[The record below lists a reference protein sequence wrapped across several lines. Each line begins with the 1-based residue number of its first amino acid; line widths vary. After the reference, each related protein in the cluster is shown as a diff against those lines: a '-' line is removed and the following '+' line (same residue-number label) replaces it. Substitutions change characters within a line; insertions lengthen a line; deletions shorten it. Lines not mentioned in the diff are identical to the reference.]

1 MKAEEIIKN
10 SDYNDEKIIILTKQ
24 HPWYFTK
31 SIYFSVIF
39 IIAVL
44 VSYYFFAFNKVTIY
58 LLIVGIILTILFFIY
73 EYFTWSKTYYII
85 TNHRVITYD
94 QVGFFSKIMK
104 EVTLQNIL
112 FISHEIKGPINNFL
126 DRGDVR
132 IRASGVTEDE
142 MVFKN
147 IASPYDVEK
156 QISYAQKSVNKK
168 EENTEENKKN
178 RTLIR

>member
-10 SDYNDEKIIILTKQ
+10 SDYNDEKILILTKQ

-31 SIYFSVIF
+31 TIYFSVIF

-44 VSYYFFAFNKVTIY
+44 VSYYFFAFNKVTMY
-58 LLIVGIILTILFFIY
+58 LLSIGIIANILFFVY
-73 EYFTWSKTYYII
+73 EYYTWLKTYYIV

-94 QVGFFSKIMK
+94 QTGFFSKIMK

-112 FISHEIKGPINNFL
+112 FISHEIKGPVNNFL
-126 DRGDVR
+126 DRGNLH
-132 IRASGVTEDE
+132 IRSSGVTEDE

-147 IASPYDVEK
+147 ISSPYDVEK
-156 QISYAQKSVNKK
+156 QISHAQKNSSKK
-168 EENTEENKKN
+168 ENNDVKNKEN
-178 RTLIR
+178 RTIIR